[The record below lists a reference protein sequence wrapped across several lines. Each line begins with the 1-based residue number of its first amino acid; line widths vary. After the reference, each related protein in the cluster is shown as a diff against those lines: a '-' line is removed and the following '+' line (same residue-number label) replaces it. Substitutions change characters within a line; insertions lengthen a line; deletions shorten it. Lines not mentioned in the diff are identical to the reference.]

1 MPPFTSNPAVGAST
15 SPSTAPND
23 TLVIFVHHDAT
34 SFLQSFGKELLRRP
48 IEANLVLAIASK
60 AARLEELESSHPRL
74 RQAPIWVSVG
84 TRVAEGRRVR
94 LDFIA
99 AFTSSRLDTYPLFFY
114 PAHAAAVYTPEFTRP
129 RVALLVEELIRYPH
143 APSRLF
149 SVFAPAPLSEEFSR
163 QWSAVSRRRRLERPH
178 FSSVLTTVTR
188 DTLDGS
194 MIDEQAYQHSRR
206 ATMADLTAV
215 AVLFDQFAAGSGFY
229 AVTSEQALIQ
239 ASQAIREGFVWLY
252 ELESQGVRTP
262 IGVVA
267 ALRNSP
273 GHAFI
278 TKVFI
283 EEEHRRNGL
292 GKRLVAWVCDH
303 LLFDQGYD
311 DVSLYVDE
319 QQTPDAAALYDKVGF
334 MGLCGRPRPPH
345 VEPWV
350 EIAFENTIKGHW

>member
-1 MPPFTSNPAVGAST
+1 M
-15 SPSTAPND
+15 
-23 TLVIFVHHDAT
+23 VIVHHDAT
-34 SFLQSFGKELLRRP
+34 SFLERFRQDLLQRP
-48 IEANLVLAIASK
+48 IEANLVLAIASR
-60 AARLEELESSHPRL
+60 AARLEKVESSQSRL
-74 RQAPIWVSVG
+74 RQAPLWVSVG
-84 TRVAEGRRVR
+84 TRVSQGQRVR

-114 PAHAAAVYTPEFTRP
+114 PAHAASIYTPEFTRP

-143 APSRLF
+143 IPPRLF

-163 QWSAVSRRRRLERPH
+163 QWSAKSRRRRVELPH
-178 FSSVLTTVTR
+178 FSSVLTTVKP
-188 DTLDGS
+188 DTLDDS
-194 MIDEQAYQHSRR
+194 LIDEQAHRHSRL

-229 AVTSEQALIQ
+229 AVTPEQALIQ
-239 ASQAIREGFVWLY
+239 AEQAIRERLVWLY

-267 ALRNSP
+267 ALRNTP
-273 GHAFI
+273 RHAFI
-278 TKVFI
+278 TKVFV

-303 LLFDQGYD
+303 LFEEGYD

-319 QQTPDAAALYDKVGF
+319 QQTPEAAALYDKVGF
-334 MGLCGRPRPPH
+334 MGLCGRSRPPR
-345 VEPWV
+345 VETWV